1 MNKFKSLYLFSIP
14 LSVVMF
20 SYIQGAHNLDPHH
33 WGLMLSNAKDLSEGA
48 LPYKNIF
55 IQYGIFTTL
64 IQALAFGIGGNM
76 LSIILVT
83 SLFYAL
89 GLIIVYR
96 ISLHIFKNQALA
108 IYTLTLI
115 FLFHPLAIYPWSNY
129 IAFPFLM
136 LGIYF
141 LIDSEESS
149 GKENNYDLYLCG
161 VSFGFAILSREGL
174 LYAVMIF
181 ILCAFVIDY
190 YHLNDFRK
198 SFFRYLK
205 VILGITAPISIFF
218 LYLLSNDLLDYWV
231 VFSIKLPALYASE
244 SFGFLKSFIFEAL
257 FQEMYKG
264 YRYFD
269 IRWILV
275 SLIIFSCLWAI
286 FSQFFASKTNGS
298 YLSKRTLKIIMIIFM
313 MLAIAAQFSE
323 SFKLTSRDQAWL
335 PFVFIVFLCLM
346 GFTFSQLVSGNQKKN
361 ELNPSL
367 VKIAVAALLLLSSS
381 LHLSE
386 IFRIATGSIIG
397 VIVLLAYFDNKG
409 VVKPASILFAVWLF
423 STAIYGNRGNYFLP
437 SIDALAHSE
446 MVTDPAILRG
456 QRWPKD
462 AVRYYQGVSETLEK
476 LRHSSCGT
484 KYIINETQDAI
495 ITAMSPLKALQTA
508 PFTVSSSVRKLHPD
522 GDILLKNKPQDEIIV
537 LQSVPRSIDD
547 SAIKPPEQKQ
557 LLAQFLIPKQAFLP
571 DHQRLLIFASE
582 ACVRSYQQ

>member
-1 MNKFKSLYLFSIP
+1 MNKFKSLYIFSIP
-14 LSVVMF
+14 LLVVMF

-64 IQALAFGIGGNM
+64 IQALAFGVGGNM

-83 SLFYAL
+83 SLFYAA

-96 ISLHIFKNQALA
+96 IGLHIFKNQALA

-141 LIDSEESS
+141 LIHSEESS
-149 GKENNYDLYLCG
+149 GKKNNYDLYLCG
-161 VSFGFAILSREGL
+161 VSFSFAILSREGL

-205 VILGITAPISIFF
+205 VILGIAAPISIFF

-231 VFSIKLPALYASE
+231 AFSIKLPALYASE
-244 SFGFLKSFIFEAL
+244 SFGFLKNFIFEAL

-298 YLSKRTLKIIMIIFM
+298 YLSKRTLKIALIIFM
-313 MLAIAAQFSE
+313 ILAIATQLSE

-335 PFVFIVFLCLM
+335 PFVFIIFLCLV
-346 GFTFSQLVSGNQKKN
+346 GFTFSLLVSGNQQKKG
-361 ELNPSL
+361 LNPSL
-367 VKIAVAALLLLSSS
+367 IKIAVAALLLLSSA

-386 IFRIATGSIIG
+386 IFRIGTGSIIG
-397 VIVLLAYFDNKG
+397 VIVLLAYLDNKG
-409 VVKPASILFAVWLF
+409 IAKPTFIFLVAWLF
-423 STAIYGNRGNYFLP
+423 LTAIYGNRGNYFLP
-437 SIDALAHSE
+437 SIDTLAHAE
-446 MVTDPAILRG
+446 VVTDPPILRG
-456 QRWPKD
+456 QRWAKD
-462 AVRYYQGVSETLEK
+462 ATTYYQNVNETLEK
-476 LRHSSCGT
+476 LQHSSCGA

-495 ITAMSPLKALQTA
+495 ITAVSPLKALQIA
-508 PFTVSSSVRKLHPD
+508 PFAVSSSVRKLRPD
-522 GDILLKNKPQDEIIV
+522 DDILLQNTPHYEIIL
-537 LQSVPRSIDD
+537 LQSMPRSVEYI
-547 SAIKPPEQKQ
+547 AIKPPEQKQ

-571 DHQRLLIFASE
+571 DNQQLLIFASE
-582 ACVRSYQQ
+582 ACVRSFQQ

>member
-14 LSVVMF
+14 LLVMVF

-64 IQALAFGIGGNM
+64 IQALAFGMGGNM

-83 SLFYAL
+83 SLFYAV

-141 LIDSEESS
+141 LIDLEESP
-149 GKENNYDLYLCG
+149 GKKNNYDLYLCG

-174 LYAVMIF
+174 LYPVMIF
-181 ILCAFVIDY
+181 ILCVFVIDY
-190 YHLNDFRK
+190 YHLKDFKK

-205 VILGITAPISIFF
+205 ATLGLTAPILAFF
-218 LYLLSNDLLDYWV
+218 LYLISNDLLDYWV
-231 VFSIKLPALYASE
+231 AFSIKLPALYVSE
-244 SFGFLKSFIFEAL
+244 SFGFLKNFIFKAL
-257 FQEMYKG
+257 FQEIYKG

-298 YLSKRTLKIIMIIFM
+298 YLSKRTLKIALIIFM

-409 VVKPASILFAVWLF
+409 VVKPAFILLAVWLF

-446 MVTDPAILRG
+446 MVADPAILRG

-476 LRHSSCGT
+476 LQHSSCGA

-508 PFTVSSSVRKLHPD
+508 PFAVSSSVRKLRPD
-522 GDILLKNKPQDEIIV
+522 DDILLQNTPHHEIIL
-537 LQSVPRSIDD
+537 LQSVPKSVDYN
-547 SAIKPPEQKQ
+547 AIKPPEQKQ

-571 DHQRLLIFASE
+571 ANQQLLIFASE
-582 ACVRSYQQ
+582 ACVRSH

>member
-1 MNKFKSLYLFSIP
+1 MNKFKSLYLFTVF
-14 LSVVMF
+14 LLVVAF

-64 IQALAFGIGGNM
+64 VQALAFEIGGNM

-83 SLFYAL
+83 SLFYAV
-89 GLIIVYR
+89 GLIIIYR
-96 ISLHIFKNQALA
+96 IGLHIFKNQDLA
-108 IYTLTLI
+108 IYTLTLV

-141 LIDSEESS
+141 LINSEESS
-149 GKENNYDLYLCG
+149 DKKNNHDLYLCG

-174 LYAVMIF
+174 LYAVVIF
-181 ILCAFVIDY
+181 ILSAFVIDCY
-190 YHLNDFRK
+190 FFKNLKN

-205 VILGITAPISIFF
+205 VILGISIPISIFF
-218 LYLLSNDLLDYWV
+218 LYLLSNGLLDYWGA
-231 VFSIKLPALYASE
+231 FSVKLPALYASE
-244 SFGFLKSFIFEAL
+244 SFGFLKNFIFEAL

-264 YRYFD
+264 YRYLD

-286 FSQFFASKTNGS
+286 FSQFFASKTNGF
-298 YLSKRTLKIIMIIFM
+298 YLSKRTLKIALIIFM
-313 MLAIAAQFSE
+313 MLAIATQLSA

-335 PFVFIVFLCLM
+335 PFGFITFLCLI

-367 VKIAVAALLLLSSS
+367 IKIAIAALLLLSSS

-397 VIVLLAYFDNKG
+397 VIVLLAYFD
-409 VVKPASILFAVWLF
+409 KPAIILLTVWLF

-437 SIDALAHSE
+437 SIDALAHSKI
-446 MVTDPAILRG
+446 VTDPAILRG
-456 QRWPKD
+456 QRWSKD
-462 AVRYYQGVSETLEK
+462 AVQYYQGVSETLEK
-476 LRHSSCGT
+476 LQHSSCGA

-508 PFTVSSSVRKLHPD
+508 PFAVSSSVRNLRPD
-522 GDILLKNKPQDEIIV
+522 DDILLQNTPHHEIIL
-537 LQSVPRSIDD
+537 LQSVPKSVDYK
-547 SAIKPPEQKQ
+547 AIKPPEQKQ
-557 LLAQFLIPKQAFLP
+557 LLAQFLITKQAFLP
-571 DHQRLLIFASE
+571 NNQQLLIFASE
-582 ACVRSYQQ
+582 ACVRAYQQ